1 MEDGIVSP
9 AHSNNSITELN
20 KSESGKSPSKC
31 KKSLNGSS
39 TNLDKVIEAV
49 SKGILDECHGS
60 NTELDSNHIEIK
72 PIKSPKMNGVQ
83 SKLNDTKSPSKIEK
97 TSPQPKV
104 KASKKSKKEKDKEK
118 EKDNDNDEDKQK
130 DKDKIKEKTKVKE
143 KTKRKDK
150 LKSNADTNLPKTDD
164 VKEIK
169 EETLKLDEDEPNAK
183 ECTVEN
189 STELIKMDVS
199 VSSNN
204 TTEVSTTKE
213 MEPLSPENAIKAAKE
228 QPALMNGNA
237 EDVIAPTKSLDA
249 AIERKQS
256 RKRRKEK
263 HRNKHDPDAERS
275 SSKEHK
281 KKRKRK
287 SHDHEKPQSFPL
299 ADGVPKIKIKVHY
312 FGHLNSLFSTMSP
325 TLLFFIPVV

>member
-1 MEDGIVSP
+1 MEVGTVSP
-9 AHSNNSITELN
+9 AHSNNSITEIN
-20 KSESGKSPSKC
+20 KSEIAKSPSKC
-31 KKSLNGSS
+31 KKLLSGSS

-83 SKLNDTKSPSKIEK
+83 SKLNDTKSPSKFDK
-97 TSPQPKV
+97 TNPEAKV
-104 KASKKSKKEKDKEK
+104 KASKKSKKEKDKDKEEEK
-118 EKDNDNDEDKQK
+118 AKDNDEDKQK
-130 DKDKIKEKTKVKE
+130 DMDKVKEKTKVKG

-150 LKSNADTNLPKTDD
+150 VKSHADTNLPKTE
-164 VKEIK
+164 EIK
-169 EETLKLDEDEPNAK
+169 AETLKLDENEPK
-183 ECTVEN
+183 TKDCTVEN
-189 STELIKMDVS
+189 STESMKMDIS

-204 TTEVSTTKE
+204 TTEVIIPKE
-213 MEPLSPENAIKAAKE
+213 TQPLSPENAIKVQNE
-228 QPALMNGNA
+228 QTELLNGNA
-237 EDVIAPTKSLDA
+237 VDVIAPTKTLDA

-263 HRNKHDPDAERS
+263 HRSKHGPDAERS

-287 SHDHEKPQSFPL
+287 SYDHENPQSFPL

-312 FGHLNSLFSTMSP
+312 FCPLNSLFPTMPP
-325 TLLFFIPVV
+325 TLLYFSSLV